1 MITGHGGNIYALAER
16 LGCAPSE
23 IIDMSS
29 NVNPLGPPPGL
40 LEFLSANLESVVALP
55 EADAGAAV
63 RAFARRHGL
72 DPKRVLAANGTT
84 ELIHTLPLALSPD
97 SALILGPTY
106 ADYAD
111 ACRMH
116 GVDFQFLFARETDE
130 FRPDL
135 PAFDRALDESR
146 TELAFICNP
155 NNPTGRLIPR
165 KELLD
170 LIAAHPAVT
179 FVVDESY
186 LPFVQNGD
194 ALGLLGAER
203 PNLLV
208 LHSMSKVFRVPG
220 LRIGFAEGAP
230 EKIRRLKAYAAPWRL
245 NSLAGHAVVFLMA
258 RRRMV
263 DRFLAETRAYLQA
276 ERRRLTGGLAGAE
289 TVRTYPGQTPFALLK
304 LTGKTRSHQICDAL
318 ARRGIL
324 IRDCANF
331 QGLSDRFIRIS
342 LKCAGENRQVLE
354 SLSEI
359 V

>member
-1 MITGHGGNIYALAER
+1 MISGHGGNIYALAER
-16 LGCAPSE
+16 LGCAPAE

-72 DPKRVLAANGTT
+72 DPERVLAANGTT
-84 ELIHTLPLALSPD
+84 ELIHTLPLALAPE

-116 GVDFQFLFARETDE
+116 GVGFQFAFARETDQ
-130 FRPDL
+130 FLPDL
-135 PAFDRALDESR
+135 SAFDLALGESGAR
-146 TELAFICNP
+146 LAFICNP
-155 NNPTGRLIPR
+155 NNPTGRLIRR
-165 KELLD
+165 KDLLD
-170 LIAAHPAVT
+170 LVGAHPSVT

-186 LPFVQNGD
+186 LPFVHDGET
-194 ALGLLGAER
+194 LSLLGADR

-208 LHSMSKVFRVPG
+208 LHSMSKIFRVPG
-220 LRIGFAEGAP
+220 LRIGFVEGAP
-230 EKIRRLKAYAAPWRL
+230 EKIRRLKAFAVPWRL

-258 RRRMV
+258 RKRMV
-263 DRFLAETRAYLQA
+263 GQFLAETRAYLEA
-276 ERRRLTGGLAGAE
+276 ERHRLTGALAGAE
-289 TVRTYPGQTPFALLK
+289 TVRTYPSHTSFVLVR
-304 LTGKTRSHQICDAL
+304 LTGKTLSRQICEAF
-318 ARRGIL
+318 AREGML

-342 LKCAGENRQVLE
+342 LKCTGENRQVADRLAG
-354 SLSEI
+354 I
-359 V
+359 A

>member
-63 RAFARRHGL
+63 RAFSRRHGL
-72 DPKRVLAANGTT
+72 DPNRVLAANGTT
-84 ELIHTLPLALSPD
+84 ELIHTLPLALSPN
-97 SALILGPTY
+97 SVLILGPTY

-111 ACRMH
+111 GCRMH
-116 GVDFQFLFARETDE
+116 GMESNFVFAEEKEQFQ
-130 FRPDL
+130 PDL
-135 PAFDRALDESR
+135 KRLDHAFTESGAN
-146 TELAFICNP
+146 LVFICNP

-165 KELLD
+165 KDLLD
-170 LIAAHPAVT
+170 LIAAHRETT

-186 LPFVQNGD
+186 LPFVHNGET
-194 ALGLLGAER
+194 LSLLGADR

-208 LHSMSKVFRVPG
+208 LHSMSKIFRVPG

-230 EKIRRLKAYAAPWRL
+230 DKIARLKSFALPWRL

-258 RRRMV
+258 RKRMV
-263 DRFLAETRAYLQA
+263 DRFLAETQAYLEA
-276 ERRRLTGGLAGAE
+276 ERHRLTGALAGAE
-289 TVRTYPGQTPFALLK
+289 TVRTYPSHTSFLLIR
-304 LTGKTRSHQICDAL
+304 LTGKTLSHQICETL
-318 ARRGIL
+318 AREGIL

-331 QGLSDRFIRIS
+331 QGLSDRFVRVS
-342 LKCAGENRQVLE
+342 LKCAGENKRVAEQL
-354 SLSEI
+354 LDMK
-359 V
+359 

>member
-16 LGCAPSE
+16 LGCAPAD

-72 DPKRVLAANGTT
+72 DPERVLAANGTT
-84 ELIHTLPLALSPD
+84 ELIHSLPLALAPE

-116 GVDFQFLFARETDE
+116 GVHCEFVFAREADQ
-130 FRPDL
+130 FQPDL
-135 PAFDRALDESR
+135 TAFERALGETGAR
-146 TELAFICNP
+146 LAFICNP

-170 LIAAHPAVT
+170 LMAAHPAVT

-186 LPFVQNGD
+186 LPFVHDGET
-194 ALGLLGAER
+194 LSLLGADR

-220 LRIGFAEGAP
+220 LRIGFAEGAA
-230 EKIRRLKAYAAPWRL
+230 EKIMRLKALAAPWRL

-258 RRRMV
+258 RKRMV
-263 DRFLAETRAYLQA
+263 GQFLAETRAYLEA
-276 ERRRLTGGLAGAE
+276 ERHRLTGALAGAKR
-289 TVRTYPGQTPFALLK
+289 VRAYPSLTSFLLLK
-304 LTGKTRSHQICDAL
+304 LTGTSLSHQVCEGL
-318 ARRGIL
+318 ARQGIL

-331 QGLSDRFIRIS
+331 PGLSDRFIRIS
-342 LKCAGENRQVLE
+342 LKCTGENRRVAE
-354 SLSEI
+354 HFSGI
-359 V
+359 A